1 MQRWWGKAGLVG
13 AALALIGGQVM
24 AQAPNTY
31 AFATGTTGPNSTLA
45 TLTAPTSL
53 VGASSDDGASALT
66 NIGFTFNFGGNNY
79 TQFGASANGAIRL
92 GAVTTTASTYYTNS
106 LANANTG
113 SPLIMAYWD
122 DLATGTGG
130 SVRSELQGT
139 APNRRLVIE
148 WFVTVPRNTSG
159 AANARFQCWLD
170 ETTNVI
176 TFVHGTGTLANTAN
190 GGYSIG
196 INLATSQYTSVNGAT
211 HVSSTSTFTTN
222 ATAAIA
228 AGRWYQFTPPV
239 ACTSLPSLTGGTAS
253 ATVTSGCGSVA
264 TSTLSVTGASGGASG
279 FTYQWRSGPVGG
291 PYTTN
296 LGTALTQVVTSVTST
311 TAYVRDIIC
320 TGGPA
325 TATSSEVVIT
335 VNPTVTAGVSASPAG
350 PFCGA
355 ASTALTATG
364 GLTYAW
370 SPATGLDAVT
380 GATVNSTTTSTRTY
394 TVTATGVGGCTGTA
408 NVTVTVNPL
417 PLVISTTATPN
428 PVCNGGNSN
437 LNVAVGGTST
447 VIGSGLTVND
457 GNATPYPSTIAVSGI
472 TGTIIDLRVN
482 ITNLTHTWP
491 NDVDMV
497 LFGPTGAHSVIF
509 TDAIGSSGGIV
520 GRNYTFANGASALPT
535 TGFPASGTYG
545 VVNGGGYT
553 GSGTPSPVTN
563 TGLGAFNGTNP
574 NGTWSLFVFDDTGG
588 DIGTIGSWSLE
599 ISTGAPVA
607 SYSWSPIT
615 YLNDPTLPN
624 PTATSVVTTENY
636 TVTVTATNGCT
647 ATGTVSLV
655 PSAPITAASI
665 TGTLSYCTGG
675 STTLTA
681 VPADGGAPYTYLWS
695 PGGETTASIAVN
707 AVGSYSCQVSDNCAG
722 SVNTGSVSVTENPL
736 PTVTANPPSAGRC
749 ADDAPLALTAGG
761 ASTYTWAPATGLSA
775 TTGTSVNAN
784 PTATTTYTVTGT
796 DGNGCQNTAT
806 ATVNYN
812 GFRPTISATTAT
824 PATICEDATSQLQV
838 TAGNTTNYSVAS
850 TPFAEVTP
858 TGTPTALVIDQVNQS
873 TGNFTGSLDD
883 GFWTGIPVSFP
894 FEFYGQGVTNMAIG
908 TNGTVMFGTATT
920 HWPTATPDANP
931 IPDVDGPQGFISG
944 MWIDH
949 NFGTGVTNRL
959 DYFTEGTA
967 PSRKMVIRFR
977 ATIFGSSD
985 KDSCQ
990 VILYEGSNMIDVMVR
1005 ATPSTSEKTIGV
1017 ENFAGTAAVAAP
1029 GRNASV
1035 ASIPANEGW
1044 RFMPNGTAGLTYSW
1058 APAGDLDNAA
1068 INNPISSVNTTTT
1081 YTATVDNGSG
1091 CTAQGTA
1098 LLTVNPLP
1106 TLTCPSNSSTCVND
1120 AAFALA
1126 GSGENPTG
1134 GTFSGTGVSGGNFD
1148 PAAAGVGTH
1157 TITYSYTDGNTCTNT
1172 CTFDITV
1179 NGLPTVTCPANSNA
1193 CINAAAFVLTGGNPT
1208 GGTYSG
1214 TGVSGGTFDPAV
1226 AGVGTHTITYSYTD
1240 GNSCTNT
1247 CQFTITVDP
1256 DADGDGLCD
1265 PQDNCPNTPGQN
1277 GDACDAG
1284 PNFVLGQIV
1293 DCACV
1298 GQVCTTDLVLE
1309 VKTDG
1314 NGSQTTWELR
1324 QQGTNTLV
1332 QSGGGTY
1339 PNNVTLTD
1347 NTCLPNGCYYLRVLD
1362 GGGDGILNGGGYI
1375 LRTLNGAQRIIDNRG
1390 NFSSGSVSAVIGNGG
1405 FCLPLGTDK
1414 LIFTSCDKLDWVNN
1428 QFIVAAE
1435 NPAVTAEFGVSNTTS
1450 GYQFWWFDPN
1460 GTYGYSKFRSHAT
1473 SDGFG
1478 SGATRACHAR
1488 INNWSPA
1495 QIPANVL
1502 MNVKVRGRV
1511 NGNNLPWGPVCRFM
1525 IDPVR
1530 AACPFTKLVDI
1541 PGNVNFSCG
1550 VTRTWGGSSLSK
1562 VVAKAV
1568 DGATQYQFRWNN
1580 AELAAP
1586 VIRTTTTPVLQLN
1599 WNPALD
1605 NGTYQVQVRAF
1616 KNGVWCVTSLPWGD
1630 ECNVTITGSPNAMV
1644 IGGGSTTST
1653 GDAKLAM
1660 FPNPNNGEQL
1670 TVSLSAVEEGV
1681 ETISVD
1687 IFDLSGARVSSRTI
1701 AVNDGMVYQVLE
1713 LTEMASGLY
1722 MVNITAGNDRY
1733 TERLV
1738 IAK

>member
-1 MQRWWGKAGLVG
+1 MNCRNTSTLRNPRTWGWGKA
-13 AALALIGGQVM
+13 AALGALFALGLNVNAQVNAYSFAQTSGTYTEITGGTVI
-24 AQAPNTY
+24 
-31 AFATGTTGPNSTLA
+31 ATATTNSGA
-45 TLTAPTSL
+45 TSL
-53 VGASSDDGASALT
+53 DDVNYAVNFAPFS
-66 NIGFTFNFGGNNY
+66 FTFNGTAYTSLNLNSNGYITFGATLPAAGFPYTPISNTAAYAGAVAAFGGDINGMFNIGGF
-79 TQFGASANGAIRL
+79 TSQLRWEVLGSSPNRELVLQWKDFRPAFSTSATVSFRMNFQIRL
-92 GAVTTTASTYYTNS
+92 KENGSVVEVVYGPSGIAGGAHTSSSTRQIGLRGATNAAFNNRTNTTLVPFTAST
-106 LANANTG
+106 A
-113 SPLIMAYWD
+113 
-122 DLATGTGG
+122 GG
-130 SVRSELQGT
+130 
-139 APNRRLVIE
+139 
-148 WFVTVPRNTSG
+148 
-159 AANARFQCWLD
+159 
-170 ETTNVI
+170 
-176 TFVHGTGTLANTAN
+176 ANTATQAYN
-190 GGYSIG
+190 I
-196 INLATSQYTSVNGAT
+196 VGAT
-211 HVSSTSTFTTN
+211 PGMPSNGLTYT
-222 ATAAIA
+222 
-228 AGRWYQFTPPV
+228 WTPPV
-239 ACTSLPSLTGGTAS
+239 PCTGLPSLTGGTAA

-447 VIGSGLTVND
+447 VSGSGLTISD
-457 GNATPYPSTIAVSGI
+457 GNSSPYPGTIAVSGVA
-472 TGTIIDLRVN
+472 GSIIDLRVTM
-482 ITNLTHTWP
+482 TNFNHTWP
-491 NDVDMV
+491 NDVDVV
-497 LFGPTGAHSVIF
+497 LFGPTGAHSIIF
-509 TDAIGSSGGIV
+509 TDAIGGSGGV
-520 GRNYTFANGASALPT
+520 TARNYTFAVGATALPT

-545 VVNGGGYT
+545 VVNGGTFSGA
-553 GSGTPSPVTN
+553 GTPSAVTN
-563 TGLGAFNGTNP
+563 TGLGVFNGTNP

-607 SYSWSPIT
+607 SYSWSPVT

-624 PTATSVVTTENY
+624 PTASGVVTTENY

-647 ATGTVSLV
+647 TTGSVSLV

-665 TGTLSYCTGG
+665 SGPLAYCAGG

-681 VPADGGAPYTYLWS
+681 VPADGGAPFTYLWS
-695 PGGETTASIAVN
+695 PGGETSASIVVTAPGN
-707 AVGSYSCQVSDNCAG
+707 YSCQVSDNCAG
-722 SVNTGSVSVTENPL
+722 SVNTGTVTVVENPV
-736 PTVTANPPSAGRC
+736 PTASASSNSPVCTGNPINLDGTSDIGTSFTWSGPNGFANTSEDPSIPAAALNNAGAYTFIASTAFCSSAPTTTTVVVNETPGGVTANVSDNVVCDGDLVDLTSTPSIGSGTILSENFNAAPAGWTTQNLSTGGTPANAAWTQRPNGYNP
-749 ADDAPLALTAGG
+749 AGWALGAFASNDASQFYFTDGDAQGSGSTANTRLISPSMDLSQYTSANLSFFHFYRDIGDTGDSAVVEVSTNGGTTWVIAQAYTTTQGAFNAFASANVDLTAYAGQAAVQVRFRYRG
-761 ASTYTWAPATGLSA
+761 TWDWGWALDNVTV
-775 TTGTSVNAN
+775 TGTPIPYTYAWTSAPSGFTSAVQN
-784 PTATTTYTVTGT
+784 PTGVSASPLPSTYTVTVS
-796 DGNGCQNTAT
+796 TA
-806 ATVNYN
+806 
-812 GFRPTISATTAT
+812 FCSA
-824 PATICEDATSQLQV
+824 S
-838 TAGNTTNYSVAS
+838 
-850 TPFAEVTP
+850 
-858 TGTPTALVIDQVNQS
+858 
-873 TGNFTGSLDD
+873 
-883 GFWTGIPVSFP
+883 
-894 FEFYGQGVTNMAIG
+894 
-908 TNGTVMFGTATT
+908 
-920 HWPTATPDANP
+920 
-931 IPDVDGPQGFISG
+931 
-944 MWIDH
+944 
-949 NFGTGVTNRL
+949 
-959 DYFTEGTA
+959 
-967 PSRKMVIRFR
+967 
-977 ATIFGSSD
+977 
-985 KDSCQ
+985 
-990 VILYEGSNMIDVMVR
+990 
-1005 ATPSTSEKTIGV
+1005 
-1017 ENFAGTAAVAAP
+1017 
-1029 GRNASV
+1029 ASV
-1035 ASIPANEGW
+1035 
-1044 RFMPNGTAGLTYSW
+1044 
-1058 APAGDLDNAA
+1058 
-1068 INNPISSVNTTTT
+1068 
-1081 YTATVDNGSG
+1081 
-1091 CTAQGTA
+1091 
-1098 LLTVNPLP
+1098 TVNPDL
-1106 TLTCPSNSSTCVND
+1106 TDSDGDNIADCVDTCP
-1120 AAFALA
+1120 
-1126 GSGENPTG
+1126 
-1134 GTFSGTGVSGGNFD
+1134 NF
-1148 PAAAGVGTH
+1148 
-1157 TITYSYTDGNTCTNT
+1157 
-1172 CTFDITV
+1172 
-1179 NGLPTVTCPANSNA
+1179 
-1193 CINAAAFVLTGGNPT
+1193 
-1208 GGTYSG
+1208 
-1214 TGVSGGTFDPAV
+1214 
-1226 AGVGTHTITYSYTD
+1226 
-1240 GNSCTNT
+1240 
-1247 CQFTITVDP
+1247 
-1256 DADGDGLCD
+1256 
-1265 PQDNCPNTPGQN
+1265 PGQN

-1284 PNFVLGQIV
+1284 PGFVLGNIV
-1293 DCACV
+1293 NCACV

-1478 SGATRACHAR
+1478 TGATRACHAR

-1495 QIPANVL
+1495 HIPANVM
-1502 MNVKVRGRV
+1502 MNVNVRGRV
-1511 NGNNLPWGPVCRFM
+1511 NGVNSNWGPVCRFM
-1525 IDPVR
+1525 IDPLR

-1541 PGNVNFSCG
+1541 PGNTNFSCG

-1630 ECNVTITGSPNAMV
+1630 ECNVTITGSPNAMSV
-1644 IGGGSTTST
+1644 NGGSTVAT

-1670 TVSLSAVEEGV
+1670 TVSLSAV
-1681 ETISVD
+1681 
-1687 IFDLSGARVSSRTI
+1687 
-1701 AVNDGMVYQVLE
+1701 
-1713 LTEMASGLY
+1713 
-1722 MVNITAGNDRY
+1722 
-1733 TERLV
+1733 
-1738 IAK
+1738 